1 VGCAFFGV
9 ISELWQ
15 FPVSEPGSR
24 QPPVTPA
31 VGTLKRPMQSRNYMQ
46 NNVELKKYT
55 ISVLVLF
62 LSILILVSSNPD
74 FSSTGLL
81 DKLMVVDIKFYESE
95 GWGMLPDSRVYEK
108 KFYKDAT
115 RYIAYEVDLH
125 YPASRRRIDFTVH
138 TVYLKPDG
146 SLFQE
151 WDCQYSIVPNQTQ
164 SFLSG
169 GSGWS
174 EPGAWE
180 RGQYSAVFYINN
192 YEIGR
197 ESFTI
202 E

>member
-1 VGCAFFGV
+1 
-9 ISELWQ
+9 
-15 FPVSEPGSR
+15 
-24 QPPVTPA
+24 
-31 VGTLKRPMQSRNYMQ
+31 MQ
-46 NNVELKKYT
+46 NSVELRRYIIT
-55 ISVLVLF
+55 VLVLF
-62 LSILILVSSNPD
+62 LSVLLLVSSSPEV
-74 FSSTGLL
+74 SSTGLL
-81 DKLMVVDIKFYESE
+81 DELVVADIKFYESE
-95 GWGMLPDSRVYEK
+95 GREMSLDSRVYEN
-108 KFYKDAT
+108 KFYKDTA

-125 YPASRRRIDFTVH
+125 YPVSGQRIDFTVH

-151 WDCQYSIVPNQTQ
+151 WDCQYSIGPDQTQ
-164 SFLSG
+164 SFLTG

>member
-1 VGCAFFGV
+1 
-9 ISELWQ
+9 
-15 FPVSEPGSR
+15 
-24 QPPVTPA
+24 
-31 VGTLKRPMQSRNYMQ
+31 MQD
-46 NNVELKKYT
+46 NVELKKYT
-55 ISVLVLF
+55 ITVLVLF
-62 LSILILVSSNPD
+62 LSILILVSSNPEV
-74 FSSTGLL
+74 SSTGLL
-81 DKLMVVDIKFYESE
+81 DKLMVADIKFYESE
-95 GWGMLPDSRVYEK
+95 RPGMLPDSRVYEN
-108 KFYKDAT
+108 KFYKDTT

-125 YPASRRRIDFTVH
+125 YPVSRQRIDFTVH

-151 WDCQYSIVPNQTQ
+151 WDCQYSIGPDQTQ